1 MAATYDPA
9 ADDFSADDLGPRR
22 TSILA
27 IISLIL
33 SLICIIP
40 GAGLLGAIFGLAGI
54 IGISQSR
61 GRVGGM
67 GLAIAGLAL
76 GLLFTALQVGI
87 AVGAYRFL
95 GVVQQAGIA
104 PVAATMTAIETQ
116 DQANTRA
123 IFNAPL
129 NSAVTDERIAQFRE
143 AYRAEVGSFKTIPT
157 GWIELFQSVQQAGR
171 AYKEFSR
178 SQMQNVI
185 PFPAQFDQGWSIVAV
200 EIPSQMKNGKTIEIL
215 NLGVFSLDGKKQIWL
230 DEAHIPRQITPPNPT
245 IPPTLPPEAVP
256 PVETPATPPSPAPT
270 PAPEKG
276 PS

>member
-76 GLLFTALQVGI
+76 GLLFTAIQVGVV
-87 AVGAYRFL
+87 VGASRFL
-95 GVVQQAGIA
+95 SLVQRAGIT
-104 PVAATMTAIETQ
+104 PVVATMTAIDAQ
-116 DQANTRA
+116 DHSGARA
-123 IFNAPL
+123 VFNPAL
-129 NSAVTDERIAQFRE
+129 SSAITDEQLDRFRE
-143 AYRAEVGSFKTIPT
+143 AYRAEVGAFKTIPI
-157 GWIELFQSVQQAGR
+157 GWLELIQAVQQAGN
-171 AYKEFSR
+171 AFQTFGH

-185 PFPAQFDQGWSIVAV
+185 PFPAQFDQGWTIVAI
-200 EIPSQMKNGKTIEIL
+200 EIPQQMKNGKTIEIM
-215 NLGVFSLDGKKQIWL
+215 NIGIFSIDGKKQIWL
-230 DEAHIPRQITPPNPT
+230 DEAHIPRQLAPPAPASA
-245 IPPTLPPEAVP
+245 P
-256 PVETPATPPSPAPT
+256 PATPTPPAPDSPARVPE
-270 PAPEKG
+270 PASPEKG